1 MMKKLFASL
10 FLAVSFAM
18 PATAISADKESQY
31 QTIEW
36 VDLLPEEDL
45 NALMEPP
52 ESLDD
57 IEDGSE
63 EDQLSSQ
70 LTQALELAGDSRYQQ
85 ALVSTIIRP
94 EYNDRKVR
102 MPGFIVPITL
112 DKDQNVTEFFLVPY
126 FGACIHVPPPPPNQI
141 IFSKL
146 KTGIKIENI
155 YEAYWVEGTL
165 STTLTENEMATSAY
179 AFTVDKVVPY
189 EEPLSLE

>member
-1 MMKKLFASL
+1 MKKLFVSL